1 MTFEEKIKKMA
12 FEDGCGGYLD
22 DSEKSLEE
30 QYDLLRKAVVPGG
43 RHGMPDK
50 VVPCHIVENIGIY
63 ELLEV
68 INAEISYN
76 EKRYMQ
82 IAKLA
87 RMPWDVEQGK
97 ETPEWLEENGIE
109 LLSLDRLRENLIG
122 ETIDCDILLQSLLY
136 AEYNAVYENIISN
149 AAGFFALIYVDGEV
163 IGAVDNFSGEHI
175 VRAWKPILLKR
186 EEAKDVNCKD
196 KN

>member
-1 MTFEEKIKKMA
+1 MTLEERIKEMA
-12 FEDGCGGYLD
+12 FEDGCGSYLD

-30 QYDLLRKAVVPGG
+30 QYYLLKKAIAPGG
-43 RHGMPDK
+43 RHGMPDG
-50 VVPCHIVENIGIY
+50 VEPCHIVENIGIY

-68 INAEISYN
+68 IDAEVSYN

-87 RMPWDVEQGK
+87 RMPQDVEQGK
-97 ETPEWLEENGIE
+97 ETLEWLEEHGIK

-122 ETIDCDILLQSLLY
+122 ETIECDVLLQSLQW
-136 AEYNAVYENIISN
+136 AGCKAVYENIISN
-149 AAGFFALIYVDGEV
+149 SAGFFALIYADGKI

-175 VRAWKPILLKR
+175 VRAWKPELLKPIPLVI
-186 EEAKDVNCKD
+186 EKV
-196 KN
+196 